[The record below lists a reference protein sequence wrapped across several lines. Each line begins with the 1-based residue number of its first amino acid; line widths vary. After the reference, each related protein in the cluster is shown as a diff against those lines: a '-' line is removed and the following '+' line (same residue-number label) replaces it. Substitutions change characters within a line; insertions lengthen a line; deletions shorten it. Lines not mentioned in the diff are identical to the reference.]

1 MKEKMNQ
8 LFKDKLLL
16 VMLVLGL
23 LTIVAA
29 AGAVKIRTG
38 DKLNEANPYLEMPEQ
53 GGVLAENDA
62 AKQPGSQEVKPSETK
77 ARAAGSSDAAYSTND
92 KTDTAKTD
100 TKVKN
105 AAPEKDVAVGSG
117 KSKALTLN
125 FTDTSKMAWPVT
137 GNIILD
143 YSMDTTIYFPTLDQY
158 KCNPA
163 VIIQSDVSSPVNAPA
178 NARVLEVGS
187 NEEIGN
193 YVVLDLGNDYTIVC
207 GQLKDIQV
215 VKDEY
220 IYQNSLLGY
229 VSEPTK
235 YYSIEG
241 NNLFLAMKHG
251 TQPVD
256 ALEYL
261 E

>member
-53 GGVLAENDA
+53 GGVLAENNA
-62 AKQPGSQEVKPSETK
+62 GKPAQEVKPSETK

-92 KTDTAKTD
+92 KTDTAKID
-100 TKVKN
+100 TKAKS
-105 AAPEKDVAVGSG
+105 AAQKEDAAVGSS

-125 FTDTSKMAWPVT
+125 FTDTSKMTWPVM

-163 VIIQSDVSSPVNAPA
+163 VIIQSDVSNPVNAPA
-178 NARVLEVGS
+178 NARVLEVSS

-220 IYQNSLLGY
+220 IYQGSLLGY